1 MNSMN
6 VLIAEDHA
14 ITAKLLARMLSRSA
28 NINVVG
34 VVSNGMGV
42 MKMAAEKDIDVVLL
56 DITMPYLDGMQ
67 TMDQLFKSY
76 PNIKVLILSGHTES
90 WIIEKSLK
98 LGASGYLTKQ
108 VDTNEVIEAITTVY
122 NGENYLDDTSLHA
135 IIHSRKDFDVDDDK
149 VNPNHIN

>member
-14 ITAKLLARMLSRSA
+14 ITAKLLARMLSRSS

-42 MKMAAEKDIDVVLL
+42 MKMVAEKPVDIILM

-67 TMDQLFKSY
+67 TMDQLFKKH
-76 PNIKVLILSGHTES
+76 PKVKVLILSGHTES
-90 WIIEKSLK
+90 WVIEKSLK

-135 IIHSRKDFDVDDDK
+135 IVHSRSIKKDEEIDT
-149 VNPNHIN
+149 IL

>member
-14 ITAKLLARMLSRSA
+14 ITAKLLARMLSRSG

-34 VVSNGMGV
+34 IVSNGMGV

-67 TMDQLFKSY
+67 TMDQLFKLY

-122 NGENYLDDTSLHA
+122 NGENYLDSTSLHTL
-135 IIHSRKDFDVDDDK
+135 IHSRNDFDIDNDS